1 MKHLSNKLL
10 LLAMVA
16 VLISHTFLASIG
28 LPLQAIANATA
39 NVFTNVELKDD
50 DGRTIDAAQF
60 PEHTVAI
67 DSTVQLIISWAIDG
81 EDVAEGESHSLQ
93 IPSELNATP
102 QQGALVTTD
111 NEEVGAY
118 EVVGENITLTFAEEA
133 SGSGTIAVPATF
145 NEELVDGESELSLTF
160 LLHGESRTIVVP
172 FTVEEEAEEEVAEET
187 TEESTEELTE
197 ETSEE
202 TSESE
207 SEPVTEEEGA
217 EDEEAP
223 IFIMSA
229 SEIAENII
237 TGVEVRDEDGNILQA
252 DSTNHLDLGDPI
264 GISYH
269 WSLPNGHGYTAGSTF
284 TFQLP
289 DVFHLYNDIENEPL
303 VFNGTEVGTFT
314 ITQDGTVTMT
324 FNEMIEQLFNINGML
339 QVWTEIKEDLQG
351 DVRRDI
357 VFEAKDEELLRL
369 PIQFRV
375 PSASM
380 IDKQGIVDRGY
391 NATEITWTVDFNK
404 QMREIDNA
412 VLRDPI
418 QLGQALQAGSIE
430 VYELNVQLNG
440 SVVQGDLVD
449 PSNYS
454 IGQIDGDDFQINFG
468 DIDSAYRVVF
478 KTDIT
483 DGDATSYQNV
493 ATLDGDNIDPMPA
506 NASVG
511 TQRGVPIAKTS
522 TGYNSATQT
531 ISWEIRY
538 NYNEKTI
545 AEADAILTDWFTNSQ
560 ELIPGSFRVIRMTID
575 ENGNATEDEEVSNFT
590 LTETS
595 NASQNGFELQFN
607 EDINNA
613 YKIVYQTTS
622 SERVLGN
629 QTIQNT
635 VETGEGRTA
644 GANRSIGQVVFHKR
658 HGTPNYQEKT
668 IPWTITLNDDSYEMT
683 NVTITDVFNN
693 GGLTLIDGTFTIRSG
708 STTLVQG
715 VDYTFALDG
724 ADGFTI
730 EFTNPIT
737 TPHVIEYVTAF
748 DYEARQDKSRN
759 VLDNVATLEWVP
771 EGETDSRSMQATAVF
786 APDSNTRNN
795 GFKNGSYNAVTK
807 EITWNIGVNY
817 NLQEL
822 HDAVVEDFI
831 QEGQHLV
838 ADSIEVF
845 EMGLT
850 GGANGVNQGDL
861 LTEGVDYDLV
871 MVQDGDGNPG
881 FRVEFRDTIDS
892 PYWISFKTSLDER
905 LIKQT
910 YQNEAILSS
919 SNTDDFRL
927 DAAVSVQH
935 GGEYVNKSGV
945 QDGRVIDW
953 RININYT
960 QSTVTNAKIV
970 DVPSPNQILLED
982 SFQLFS
988 TNVATNGTITK
999 GAPLERGVDY
1009 ILEIFTDEDGNETFE
1024 LSFPNVIDRAY
1035 ILEYKSFIYAQ
1046 NNEFVSNQ
1054 VSFEGDEITTN
1065 ESTNSSESIQVR
1077 LSGGSGTGSGER
1089 GSIEVTKVDATSGE
1103 TLAGATF
1110 VLYDS
1115 TGEIVLRT
1123 VVTGEDGIAT
1133 FANLMYDDYILRETS
1148 APEGYLVG
1156 INDSEHI
1163 TLNTELHELTVEN
1176 AKIIRDV
1183 QLHKIDDETGE
1194 SLQGAVFTLQQRQ
1207 GSDFVDYRE
1216 NLETDENGVVAV
1228 EDLEPGDYQFVEVAA
1243 PSGYVLNADPI
1254 PFSIGEEQ
1262 TEVIELTKE
1271 NEIILGSVE
1280 LVKVD
1285 RDDSSIVLE
1294 GAEFSLLDEDGNVL
1308 QTGLTTD
1315 DEGKLV
1321 VSDLRPGNYQ
1331 FVETTA
1337 PEHYLL
1343 DDTPY
1348 PFTIVLDQQEQLTVT
1363 ATNRLIPG
1371 SVQLVKVDAD
1381 DSSIVLEG
1389 ATFSLLD
1396 EDGNIVQ
1403 EGLTTDANGQL
1414 IVTDLR
1420 PGNYQFVET
1429 TAPEDYI
1436 LDATPRE
1443 FTIERSQ
1450 EEGISIVVENELIPG
1465 SVRLVKV
1472 DVDDPSIVLEGAE
1485 FSLLD
1490 EEGNI
1495 LQEGLMTDENGEI
1508 VVNDLK
1514 PGNYQFVE
1522 TAAPEHYLLNSAPL
1536 TFTIERSQEEQ
1547 LTVTATNRLIPG
1559 AVQLVK
1565 VDADHPAVVLEG
1577 AEFSLL
1583 DEDGNIVQEGLSTD
1597 ANGQLIVTDLRPGN
1611 YQFVE
1616 TAAPE
1621 DYILDATPREFTIE
1635 RSQAGSISL
1644 VVENELIPGSV
1655 QLLKVD
1661 VNEPSVT
1668 LEGAEFSLLDEEGNA
1683 LQEGLTTDE
1692 NGQLVVTDL
1701 KPGNYQFV
1709 ETKAPEHYLLD
1720 GTPLTFTIE
1729 RSQEEQLTVTATNRL
1744 IPGSVQ
1750 LVKVDADEPSV
1761 TLEGAEFS
1769 LLDEEGN
1776 ILQEGLTTNEAGELV
1791 VSDLRPGNY
1800 QFVETAAPEHY
1811 LLDETPLTFTIER
1824 SQEEQLIV
1832 TATNRLIPGSV
1843 QLIKVDSEDS
1853 TITLEGAE
1861 FSLLDGEGN
1870 VLREGIRTGENGQFV
1885 VVDLRP
1891 GDYQFIETKAPTG
1904 YELDDTPIVFTIEKS
1919 ADEVLTLVV
1928 ENTVTPKP
1936 DPSGPGGGSKDPGD
1950 STGTG
1955 DSEKPGDSN
1964 DRIDRLPQT
1973 GEEFLTF
1980 LLILGLLLMTAG
1992 GVLLLKRRNVTEC

>member
-264 GISYH
+264 GITYH

-369 PIQFRV
+369 PVQFRV

-910 YQNEAILSS
+910 YENEAILSS

-1163 TLNTELHELTVEN
+1163 TLNTELHKLTVEN

-1331 FVETTA
+1331 FVETTS

-1559 AVQLVK
+1559 
-1565 VDADHPAVVLEG
+1565 
-1577 AEFSLL
+1577 
-1583 DEDGNIVQEGLSTD
+1583 
-1597 ANGQLIVTDLRPGN
+1597 
-1611 YQFVE
+1611 
-1616 TAAPE
+1616 
-1621 DYILDATPREFTIE
+1621 
-1635 RSQAGSISL
+1635 
-1644 VVENELIPGSV
+1644 
-1655 QLLKVD
+1655 
-1661 VNEPSVT
+1661 
-1668 LEGAEFSLLDEEGNA
+1668 
-1683 LQEGLTTDE
+1683 
-1692 NGQLVVTDL
+1692 
-1701 KPGNYQFV
+1701 
-1709 ETKAPEHYLLD
+1709 
-1720 GTPLTFTIE
+1720 
-1729 RSQEEQLTVTATNRL
+1729 
-1744 IPGSVQ
+1744 SVQ

-1832 TATNRLIPGSV
+1832 TAMNRLIPGSV